1 LRSFLFLVLF
11 LGVFCT
17 VTDAQSRDPFAKP
30 IWARPKTNVSGG
42 GSKTSSGTSP
52 LGIPSIE
59 ARINYYKR
67 LREAAI
73 LDNKP
78 IPKVTTVLAL
88 DELAVTGIFKTPR
101 GYAAIVEAKPLKLSY
116 TIYPGDRFFDGQLVA
131 IEENKLIFRKVKKLS
146 NGKFSIS
153 EETKPLKQYTVQQEL
168 SGTAPTETTAR
179 KETTEKEVPINQ
191 GQEATSQQESVIPV
205 FEEMLRQQGLSSE
218 KPEEKSAQ
226 KKFSSEKS
234 EKNSEKQQKGKE
246 GKPTKSKKKP

>member
-1 LRSFLFLVLF
+1 MRLKSFLFLVL
-11 LGVFCT
+11 LLSVFCT
-17 VTDAQSRDPFAKP
+17 VTDGQSRDPFAKP
-30 IWARPKTNVSGG
+30 AWAKPKTNVSGG
-42 GSKTSSGTSP
+42 GSKASPETSP
-52 LGIPSIE
+52 SRIPSIE

-131 IEENKLIFRKVKKLS
+131 IEENKLIFRKVTKLS
-146 NGKFSIS
+146 SGKFSVS

-168 SGTAPTETTAR
+168 SGTAPTETTSR
-179 KETTEKEVPINQ
+179 KEAAEKEIPINQ
-191 GQEATSQQESVIPV
+191 GQEATSQQESVVPI

-218 KPEEKSAQ
+218 KPKEKSVQ
-226 KKFSSEKS
+226 KKFSSE
-234 EKNSEKQQKGKE
+234 ENSEKQQKSGE
-246 GKPTKSKKKP
+246 SRPTKSKKKP